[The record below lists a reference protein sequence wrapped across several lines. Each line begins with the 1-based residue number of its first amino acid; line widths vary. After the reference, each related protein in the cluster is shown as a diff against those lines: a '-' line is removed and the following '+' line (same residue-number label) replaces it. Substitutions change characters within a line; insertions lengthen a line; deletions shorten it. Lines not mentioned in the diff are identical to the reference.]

1 MTAEFFLDANQ
12 RKRDNLPSKF
22 WEKKLNQKSA
32 VYMSLSSS
40 RSTQSLLQQKNQ
52 SYRNG

>member
-22 WEKKLNQKSA
+22 WEKKTQPKKRSVHVTLFEQ
-32 VYMSLSSS
+32 VYPKFTPTEEPKL
-40 RSTQSLLQQKNQ
+40 
-52 SYRNG
+52 

>member
-32 VYMSLSSS
+32 VYMSLFEQVYPKF
-40 RSTQSLLQQKNQ
+40 TPTEEPKL
-52 SYRNG
+52 